1 MGRLALS
8 IFPDI
13 HSNLC
18 DNPTAC
24 LEVSSDRPGGGGIIC
39 DRWFGMPLAGLTDDQ
54 LNWLPPGSANK
65 VGAVLIHAIAGEDL
79 FIQQHL
85 QGQPLLW
92 DSQRWGETIG
102 IPYPP
107 SGPRG
112 WDEARQATFRLADIL
127 PYQQAVFTA
136 LTPATLDGRLP
147 FYGYEFL
154 RAQLLAM
161 SLLHMA
167 EQAVEF
173 SAIKGLQP

>member
-1 MGRLALS
+1 MDAIDYLQLQFAAL
-8 IFPDI
+8 
-13 HSNLC
+13 H
-18 DNPTAC
+18 
-24 LEVSSDRPGGGGIIC
+24 ER
-39 DRWFGMPLAGLTDDQ
+39 FGMPLAGLTDDQ

-65 VGAVLIHAIAGEDL
+65 IGSILLHAIAGEDL

-92 DSQRWGETIG
+92 NSQRWGETIG

-112 WDEARQATFRLADIL
+112 WDEARQATLRLADIL
-127 PYQQAVFTA
+127 PYQQAVFAATAAYLAA
-136 LTPATLDGRLP
+136 LTPAALDGRLP
-147 FYGYEFL
+147 FYGYEFP

-161 SLLHMA
+161 SLLHTA
-167 EQAVEF
+167 EHAGEI